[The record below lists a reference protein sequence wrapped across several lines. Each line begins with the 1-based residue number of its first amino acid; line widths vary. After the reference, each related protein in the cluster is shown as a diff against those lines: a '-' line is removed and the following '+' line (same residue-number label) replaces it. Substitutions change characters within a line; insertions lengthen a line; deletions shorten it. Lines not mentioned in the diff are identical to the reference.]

1 MNKRTIG
8 IGFTYMLALSCAG
21 AVASTVAT
29 DLPGR
34 TELKRADLDGAPGME
49 VITSVV
55 VIQPGEVMPAHFHHG
70 VETGY
75 VLEGGRVVVEG
86 KPEFELVT
94 GAPLMNARDVVH
106 GGFKVMSDKPIRLV
120 TVHIVDKHKPLYD
133 GMKH

>member
-1 MNKRTIG
+1 MNKRTLG
-8 IGFTYMLALSCAG
+8 IGFMGMLALSCASV
-21 AVASTVAT
+21 VASTLAD

-75 VLEGGRVVVEG
+75 VLEGGRVHVDG
-86 KPEFELVT
+86 KPEFELAT
-94 GAPLMNARDVVH
+94 GAPLMNARGVMH
-106 GGFKVMSDKPIRLV
+106 GEFKVLSDTPIKLV
-120 TVHIVDKHKPLYD
+120 TVHIVDKNKPLYD
-133 GMKH
+133 GMKR